1 MSAYEIV
8 VSASV
13 VNDVSYARISKKE
26 KLHMKF
32 DGSTDVLGAALTN
45 VNLLYL
51 VPIAFGLFLLIDFL
65 FAKEKKNFLSRTGKM
80 LLVPLILIVGVLIYL
95 Y

>member
-1 MSAYEIV
+1 MIFNGLSNI
-8 VSASV
+8 
-13 VNDVSYARISKKE
+13 
-26 KLHMKF
+26 
-32 DGSTDVLGAALTN
+32 LGAILTN
-45 VNLLYL
+45 VPLLYL

-65 FAKEKKNFLSRTGKM
+65 FTKEKKNFLSRTGKM

>member
-1 MSAYEIV
+1 M
-8 VSASV
+8 
-13 VNDVSYARISKKE
+13 N
-26 KLHMKF
+26 F
-32 DGSTDVLGAALTN
+32 DGSTDVVDAALTN

-65 FAKEKKNFLSRTGKM
+65 FTKEKKSFLSRTGKV
-80 LLVPLILIVGVLIYL
+80 LLIPLILIVGVLIYF

>member
-1 MSAYEIV
+1 M
-8 VSASV
+8 
-13 VNDVSYARISKKE
+13 SKKE
-26 KLHMKF
+26 VLHMIF
-32 DGSTDVLGAALTN
+32 NGSTNVFGAILTN
-45 VNLLYL
+45 INLLYI

-65 FAKEKKNFLSRTGKM
+65 FTKEKKNFLSRTGKM

>member
-1 MSAYEIV
+1 M
-8 VSASV
+8 
-13 VNDVSYARISKKE
+13 RGCLKKE
-26 KLHMKF
+26 KLHMNYDRLTIVF
-32 DGSTDVLGAALTN
+32 GASLTN

-65 FAKEKKNFLSRTGKM
+65 FTKEKKSFLSRTGKI
-80 LLVPLILIVGVLIYL
+80 LLVPLILIVCVLIYL

>member
-1 MSAYEIV
+1 MIF
-8 VSASV
+8 
-13 VNDVSYARISKKE
+13 N
-26 KLHMKF
+26 
-32 DGSTDVLGAALTN
+32 GSTNVFGAILTN
-45 VNLLYL
+45 INLLYI

-65 FAKEKKNFLSRTGKM
+65 FTKEKKNFLSRTGKM

>member
-1 MSAYEIV
+1 MNY
-8 VSASV
+8 
-13 VNDVSYARISKKE
+13 
-26 KLHMKF
+26 
-32 DGSTDVLGAALTN
+32 DGSTNVFGATLTD

-65 FAKEKKNFLSRTGKM
+65 FTKEKTSFLSRTGKV
-80 LLVPLILIVGVLIYL
+80 LLVPLILIVGLLIYL